1 MPRYGWTGLA
11 VILVAEVLLF
21 GGAPLIGT
29 WFTPVVWT
37 GYILFA
43 DGWVFAKRG
52 SSLLTT
58 GRHEL
63 PVLLPFSIASWL
75 IFEGYNLLLKNWYYV
90 NLPEPWPLRL
100 LGYAWAFATILPALR
115 ETAELLDAHDAFAAW
130 RVRPVAL
137 SSRAE
142 AALLALGAGLLLTP
156 ILFPSPYLFGLVW
169 VGVIFLC
176 DPLNRWLGGPSL
188 LGDLREGK
196 VQTFWCWFAGGTI
209 CGVLW
214 EFWNYW
220 ARAKWHYT
228 VPITAEWKIFE
239 MPVAGYLGFGPF
251 AVECYVMYNLAVL
264 LGRRALRW
272 AGAGPER
279 RAAR

>member
-1 MPRYGWTGLA
+1 MPAYGWTGLA
-11 VILVAEVLLF
+11 VILVAEALLF
-21 GGAPLIGT
+21 GGAPVIGT
-29 WFTPVVWT
+29 YFTPVVWT

-43 DGWVFAKRG
+43 DGWVFARRG

-58 GRHEL
+58 ARHEL
-63 PVLLPFSIASWL
+63 PLLITLSIGSWL

-90 NLPEPWPLRL
+90 DLPLPQPLRL
-100 LGYAWAFATILPALR
+100 LGFAWAFATILPGLR
-115 ETAELLDAHDAFAAW
+115 ETADLLEAHGAFATW
-130 RVRPVAL
+130 RVRPIFL

-142 AALLALGAGLLLTP
+142 GALLALGGALLVYP

-169 VGVIFLC
+169 AGFIFLC

-196 VQTFWCWFAGGTI
+196 VQTFWCWFVGGTI

-220 ARAKWHYT
+220 ATAKWHYT

-251 AVECYVMYNLAVL
+251 AVECYVMYNLAVFW
-264 LGRRALRW
+264 GRRALGRV
-272 AGAGPER
+272 AAGPARE
-279 RAAR
+279 AAR

>member
-1 MPRYGWTGLA
+1 MPAYGWTGLA
-11 VILVAEVLLF
+11 VILVAEALLF
-21 GGAPLIGT
+21 GGAPVIGT
-29 WFTPVVWT
+29 YFTPVVWI

-43 DGWVFAKRG
+43 DGWVFARRG
-52 SSLLTT
+52 RSLLTT

-63 PVLLPFSIASWL
+63 PVLLPFSIGSWL

-90 NLPEPWPLRL
+90 DLPLPQPLRL
-100 LGYAWAFATILPALR
+100 LGFAWAFATILPALR
-115 ETAELLDAHDAFAAW
+115 ETADLLEAHGAFATW
-130 RVRPVAL
+130 RVRPIFL
-137 SSRAE
+137 SPRAE
-142 AALLALGAGLLLTP
+142 EALLALGGALLLYP

-169 VGVIFLC
+169 VGFILLC
-176 DPLNRWLGGPSL
+176 DPLNRWLGAPSL

-196 VQTFWCWFAGGTI
+196 TQTFWCWFVGGTI

-220 ARAKWHYT
+220 AAAKWHYT

-251 AVECYVMYNLAVL
+251 AVECYLMYNLAVL
-264 LGRRALRW
+264 LGRRGLRR
-272 AGAGPER
+272 AAAGPER
-279 RAAR
+279 GAAR

>member
-1 MPRYGWTGLA
+1 MLAYGWTGLA
-11 VILVAEVLLF
+11 VILVAEALLF

-29 WFTPVVWT
+29 YFTPVVWT

-43 DGWVFAKRG
+43 DGWVFARRG
-52 SSLLTT
+52 RSLLST

-63 PVLLPFSIASWL
+63 PLLIPFSIGSWL

-90 NLPEPWPLRL
+90 SLPEPWPLLL
-100 LGYAWAFATILPALR
+100 LGYAWAFATIVPALR
-115 ETAELLDAHDAFAAW
+115 ETADLLEAHGAFATW
-130 RVRPVAL
+130 RIRPVFL
-137 SSRAE
+137 SFRAE
-142 AALLALGAGLLLTP
+142 GALLALGGALLLYP

-169 VGVIFLC
+169 AGFIFLC
-176 DPLNRWLGGPSL
+176 DPLNRRLGAPSL

-196 VQTFWCWFAGGTI
+196 VQTFWCWFVGGTI
-209 CGVLW
+209 CGALW

-220 ARAKWHYT
+220 ATAKWHYT

-251 AVECYVMYNLAVL
+251 AVECYVMYNLAVF
-264 LGRRALRW
+264 LGRRALGRVD
-272 AGAGPER
+272 AGPARE
-279 RAAR
+279 AAR